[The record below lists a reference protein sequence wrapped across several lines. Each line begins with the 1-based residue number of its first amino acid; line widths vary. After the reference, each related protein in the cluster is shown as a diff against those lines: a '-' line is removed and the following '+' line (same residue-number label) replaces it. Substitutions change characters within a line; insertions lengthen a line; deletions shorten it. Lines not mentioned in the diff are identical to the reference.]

1 MEVIDYYYKILEVK
15 YDAESKD
22 VYDAYN
28 KKIQKY
34 LNLPFLNDTQKYEIK
49 ELKKAKYVLAN
60 KDLKK
65 IYDSIIIQEIDAQN
79 KYKEKSNEKATILK
93 KEKIDS
99 TVMGDRIFSMIGV
112 LNIPQRNYDVD
123 RSFLSTNNSKKD

>member
-1 MEVIDYYYKILEVK
+1 MEVIDYYYKILEVQ

-79 KYKEKSNEKATILK
+79 KYKDKSTEKPTILK

-123 RSFLSTNNSKKD
+123 RSFLSPNNLKKD

>member
-1 MEVIDYYYKILEVK
+1 MEVIDYYYKILEVQ

-79 KYKEKSNEKATILK
+79 KYKDKSTEKATILK
-93 KEKIDS
+93 KEKIDA

-123 RSFLSTNNSKKD
+123 RSFLSTNNLKKD

>member
-1 MEVIDYYYKILEVK
+1 MEVIDYYYKILEVQ

-65 IYDSIIIQEIDAQN
+65 KYDSIIIQEIDAQN
-79 KYKEKSNEKATILK
+79 KYKDKSAEKATILK
-93 KEKIDS
+93 KEKIDA

-123 RSFLSTNNSKKD
+123 RSFLSTNNLKKD

>member
-1 MEVIDYYYKILEVK
+1 MEVIDYYYKILEVQ
-15 YDAESKD
+15 YDAESKE

-79 KYKEKSNEKATILK
+79 KYKDKSTEKATILK
-93 KEKIDS
+93 KEKIDA

-123 RSFLSTNNSKKD
+123 RSFLSTNNLKKD